1 MTGQGVE
8 ALARLDVPYLDPGIK
23 RGTTTHETVFRF
35 VRLPGS
41 SKKRKEKKRKKKKKK
56 RRKLPGKEQWGNDG
70 APLYRVDLLG
80 MLCEVLHGVL

>member
-23 RGTTTHETVFRF
+23 RGTTTHKTVFRL

-41 SKKRKEKKRKKKKKK
+41 SKKRKEKKR